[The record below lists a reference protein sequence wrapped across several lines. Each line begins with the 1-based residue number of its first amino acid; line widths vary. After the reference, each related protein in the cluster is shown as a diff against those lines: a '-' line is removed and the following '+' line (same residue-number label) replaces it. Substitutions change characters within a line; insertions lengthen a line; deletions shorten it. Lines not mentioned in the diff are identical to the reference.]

1 MSDAVINGLA
11 GAGGGIIAQLITYPL
26 QTVRVFLL
34 IVIWFFSSFHRI
46 VIFVQIFGPWSVG
59 EYSSTNRTWSEE
71 GEEEARN
78 YWTNVPGLNFFKLR
92 RVLLVICTAFGCW
105 ENGREKGTHLFL
117 GLLRRMC
124 VFCIQICSLNLVD
137 VAGHTKWRM
146 GTVVRRFDAIVGGN
160 SSISGEQS
168 LARCWIVLLLL
179 KVVSS
184 LLQWLKI
191 RSEWGEIY
199 VCFSIA

>member
-1 MSDAVINGLA
+1 M
-11 GAGGGIIAQLITYPL
+11 
-26 QTVRVFLL
+26 
-34 IVIWFFSSFHRI
+34 
-46 VIFVQIFGPWSVG
+46 
-59 EYSSTNRTWSEE
+59 
-71 GEEEARN
+71 
-78 YWTNVPGLNFFKLR
+78 
-92 RVLLVICTAFGCW
+92 ICTAFGCW

-179 KVVSS
+179 KLVSS

-199 VCFSIA
+199 VCFSIAWSSSLYLLADNLMVKSRKFKCYNFRCTDVCYTTGTTVWLGFPIGQNLKGSDY